1 MVAAGPTNQGDGS
14 GKNESSR
21 EEKVRSYLH
30 SVRYGCAWVDLDA
43 QSRALSGLIRGATEV
58 RSAFCRSTPLAP
70 WQLNLTCT
78 QVPREVGSDEGRA
91 RKRGGCARS

>member
-43 QSRALSGLIRGATEV
+43 QSLALSG
-58 RSAFCRSTPLAP
+58 
-70 WQLNLTCT
+70 
-78 QVPREVGSDEGRA
+78 
-91 RKRGGCARS
+91 